1 MERDRL
7 ILYIDPEFILPVVT
21 AAGGTYYEF
30 TGSDDHCLWTYFH
43 RDDNAGRISFGQSY
57 RRNYYEQLAEQNYY
71 GDIWSKIT
79 DPEGCYEFN
88 GVRSGYINLL
98 GSSGII
104 RELTTFYFTAG
115 NGREGDISTVLIFSD
130 AITDGARKEFIR
142 YLGEMGFTVESYSV
156 PLRELAITNFTEQTS
171 LEPNAHNRVMVMQ
184 STGGDIYI
192 SHLVCDGESY
202 FSSTKQTRL
211 EGMGDDPLRKILV
224 QTVVEQ
230 LNRDTRF
237 LNSKEEK
244 EKEYIYQSTFV
255 DSWINSFHNCK
266 RSVLHL
272 DGVALHKAKG
282 NVKSLD
288 IQMVAITSAVADR
301 IFVVGKEAAGY
312 KNAHIPTGYCG
323 LILLGDA
330 FSHESFA
337 EKIGQTLGNSKLLDI
352 YPRQAIPRIL
362 KDFPRHRAAVEK
374 ESPADYDAVMKR
386 RQDEIATIDRW
397 IKEGDRIKG
406 IEDQLDNI
414 RRKLSDLEEDIAAK
428 VSQAESCLRSNL
440 FPRSLSY
447 IGEAEALCSS
457 VKVIEE
463 EFGKIKLEV
472 GQVQNESHKFRN
484 FGDASETLANID
496 KLYAEIVASVSR
508 IGHDIPSELSALG
521 DTVNYYESNFNRY
534 KELIREALYSDR
546 HTALGKAEEAIKITA
561 DPRAN
566 ALYEKLCA
574 GENAGEV
581 DFSDL
586 DITGPRGGKAP
597 KAPKPAAAP
606 VKPAVA
612 ERQERQDHSTRPAT
626 SGKATVEFSV
636 KKGLFSKS
644 KFKVTVKADG
654 ELPCPLRLFMDRMMP
669 INRHAEGYV
678 TIRPVEFSGGKFE
691 HTYTFDVRK
700 GDKKVFF
707 RFWADDPECDGAVSM
722 KNDNI
727 TVNI

>member
-79 DPEGCYEFN
+79 DPEACFEFN

-98 GSSGII
+98 GSAGII
-104 RELTTFYFTAG
+104 RELTTFYYSAG
-115 NGREGDISTVLIFSD
+115 GGREGDIATVLIFSE
-130 AITDGARKEFIR
+130 AIPDGARKEFMR

-156 PLRELAITNFTEQTS
+156 PLRELAITNFTEQTG
-171 LEPNAHNRVMVMQ
+171 LQPHPHNKVLVMQ

-192 SHLVCDGESY
+192 SHLVCDGEKY
-202 FSSTKQTRL
+202 FSSTEQTRL

-224 QTVVEQ
+224 ETVVEQ

-237 LNSKEEK
+237 LNTKEEK
-244 EKEYIYQSTFV
+244 QKEYIYQSTFV
-255 DSWINSFHNCK
+255 EGWINSFHSCK

-272 DGVALHKAKG
+272 EGVALHKAKG

-288 IQMVAITSAVADR
+288 IQMDAIKAAVADR
-301 IFVVGKEAAGY
+301 IYVVGKEAAGY
-312 KNAHIPTGYCG
+312 KNAHIPTGYSG
-323 LILLGDA
+323 LVLLGDA
-330 FSHESFA
+330 FSHEAFA
-337 EKIGQTLGNSKLLDI
+337 EKIGQAVGNSKLLDK

-362 KDFPRHRAAVEK
+362 KDFPRHRAASVR
-374 ESPADYDAVMKR
+374 ESPADYDDVMKS
-386 RQDEIATIDRW
+386 RQEEIATVDRW

-406 IEDQLDNI
+406 IEYKLETI
-414 RRKLSDLEEDIAAK
+414 RKKLSDLEDDISSK
-428 VSQAESCLRSNL
+428 VNSAESCLSSHL

-447 IGEAEALCSS
+447 IREAEALCPS
-457 VKVIEE
+457 VKGIEE
-463 EFGKIKLEV
+463 EFGKLKLEV
-472 GQVQNESHKFRN
+472 GQVQNETHKFRN
-484 FGDASETLANID
+484 FGDASDTLANID
-496 KLYAEIVASVSR
+496 KLYGEIVASVSR
-508 IGHDIPSELSALG
+508 IGHEIPSDLRVLA
-521 DTVNYYESNFNRY
+521 DTVAVYESNFNRY

-546 HTALGKAEEAIKITA
+546 HTALGKVEEAMKITA
-561 DPRAN
+561 DPRAK

-574 GENAGEV
+574 GENPGEM

-586 DITGPRGGKAP
+586 GITGGRGGKTP
-597 KAPKPAAAP
+597 KTPKPAAAP
-606 VKPAVA
+606 PKSPVADRA
-612 ERQERQDHSTRPAT
+612 ERT
-626 SGKATVEFSV
+626 SHAAPSGRATVEFSV
-636 KKGLFSKS
+636 KKGLFSKN
-644 KFKVTVKADG
+644 KFKVTARADG
-654 ELPCPLRLFMDRMMP
+654 ELPCSLRLFMDRMMP

-691 HTYTFDVRK
+691 HTYTVATQK

-707 RFWADDPECDGAVSM
+707 RFWADDPGCDGAISM